1 MKKLLVTVATFAM
14 LLTISGCAKE
24 KKEPTAPPAT
34 VATKTTP
41 SESEDAGSG
50 SGGSPAPTFDKQAA
64 YDSAAQAFITL
75 KRLSHS
81 GGCDREYKAYVGEL
95 STLATKRWIEENV
108 TPWDGVKKCSSRK
121 GSFSFNLVGTPFD
134 AYGADSNQDRVVT
147 EFQYEMKYNSPNEFK
162 SNGMRDRKMNI
173 QVEAVKS
180 GGGYLIDKT
189 GTPDSLK
196 QKDTD
201 SGGGFGYDPDT
212 GKWYK

>member
-1 MKKLLVTVATFAM
+1 MKKLLATVATFAM
-14 LLTISGCAKE
+14 LLTISGCAKD
-24 KKEPTAPPAT
+24 KKPEAPPAT

-41 SESEDAGSG
+41 SENESAGG
-50 SGGSPAPTFDKQAA
+50 SGGSEPSEPFDKQAA
-64 YDSAAQAFITL
+64 YDSVAQAFITL
-75 KRLSHS
+75 KRLSHT

-108 TPWDGVKKCSSRK
+108 TTWDGVKKCSSRK

-134 AYGADSNQDRVVT
+134 AYGAESNQDKVVT
-147 EFQYEMKYNSPNEFK
+147 EFQYEMKYNSPNEFR

-180 GGGYLIDKT
+180 GGGYLIDKD
-189 GTPDSLK
+189 GTPDSL
-196 QKDTD
+196 QQEEAD

>member
-1 MKKLLVTVATFAM
+1 MKKLLATVATFAM
-14 LLTISGCAKE
+14 LLTISGCVKD
-24 KKEPTAPPAT
+24 KKPEAPPAT

-41 SESEDAGSG
+41 SESESAGG
-50 SGGSPAPTFDKQAA
+50 RGGSESSEPFDKQAA
-64 YDSAAQAFITL
+64 YDSVAQAFITL
-75 KRLSHS
+75 KRLSHT

-95 STLATKRWIEENV
+95 STLATDRWIKKNV
-108 TPWDGVKKCSSRK
+108 TPWDGIKKCSSRK

-134 AYGADSNQDRVVT
+134 AYGSESSPDRVVT
-147 EFQYEMKYNSPNEFK
+147 EFQYEMKYNSPNDFR

-189 GTPDSLK
+189 GSPDSLK
-196 QKDTD
+196 SRKTD
-201 SGGGFGYDPDT
+201 DDKGFGYDPDT

>member
-1 MKKLLVTVATFAM
+1 MKKLLATVATFAM
-14 LLTISGCAKE
+14 LLTISGCAKD
-24 KKEPTAPPAT
+24 KKPEAPPAT

-41 SESEDAGSG
+41 SESESAGSD
-50 SGGSPAPTFDKQAA
+50 GGEAGTPAFDKQAA
-64 YDSAAQAFITL
+64 YDSVAQAFITL
-75 KRLSHS
+75 KRLSHT

-95 STLATKRWIEENV
+95 STLATDRWIKKNV
-108 TPWDGVKKCSSRK
+108 APWDGIKKCSSRK
-121 GSFSFNLVGTPFD
+121 GSFSFNLIGTPFD
-134 AYGADSNQDRVVT
+134 AYGAESNQDKVVT
-147 EFQYEMKYNSPNEFK
+147 EFQYEMKYNSPNEFR